1 MECEAQILNLGSR
14 RSAIVFNTMIRR
26 RFRHLV
32 FLACASCFAVVVSA
46 NAGQRECKIGLVL
59 SGGGVRGA
67 SHIGILK
74 VFERE
79 RIPIHC
85 IAATSF
91 GSLVGGLYSLGY
103 SADEIERIFSKQDWD
118 VIFSDAPERR
128 LTRLMERNNARY
140 QAGISFQGWIPE
152 IPTGFLDGQR
162 LTEVLDRLITGRLLQ
177 AEYDFDKLP
186 IPFRAV
192 ATNLV
197 DGKAYVFSK
206 GSMTEALRASMSI
219 PLLFTPLEK
228 DGMLLADGGLVDN
241 LPVGVAQTMGADIV
255 IAVDA
260 TSPLLPID
268 KLRSFV
274 NVIDQSISLQMEQ
287 NVEKSRK
294 LATIVLKPDLEKY
307 TNSDYEKFSEI
318 VKLGEE
324 EAIKH
329 LPELKAL
336 AAGVAPPALTPPG
349 SNATPVIHT
358 ISFQGLKE
366 IGTHQLRTNI
376 RVRPGEAVNPAKI
389 GDDVERLYATRLFKN
404 VSYTLIPEGEN
415 RYDLIFIIK
424 EAPMNVLGAS
434 LRYDNSYNFVA
445 LAEFTARQIFN
456 SPSTFIASTQF
467 GGLEDHFASLRLSA
481 PQAQFLFVEPRV
493 EATRI
498 ERLDLRNQ
506 VLLDTYTDKREAG
519 QLVLGTSIF
528 KQLEVSG
535 GYRAERV
542 RLSGGSQPRS
552 MAGSRTLAGLTFR
565 ISRDSLDMPS
575 LPRKG
580 MLLKANLDKRITS
593 LGSDFSYTRS
603 QIDWQQ
609 YFSVSSNS
617 TFQIGIT
624 AGHSSGSVPFYE
636 LFRVGGYSFSENASR
651 RFLGL
656 DRDEF
661 LVRQMGIF
669 SMGYRRQILNKPLA
683 FVKRGFLMGA
693 YNGLLS
699 SQRQVSPYNFDVLHG
714 GGLGLDLDTM
724 IGTMH
729 AAGGWSETGRLH
741 FYVSIGPSF

>member
-1 MECEAQILNLGSR
+1 MTR
-14 RSAIVFNTMIRR
+14 RW
-26 RFRHLV
+26 FRHLV
-32 FLACASCFAVVVSA
+32 ILACASCLAALVPA
-46 NAGQRECKIGLVL
+46 NAEQRECKIGLVL

-85 IAATSF
+85 IAAASF

-103 SADEIERIFSKQDWD
+103 SADEIERVFSKQDWD
-118 VIFSDAPERR
+118 IIFSNAPERR
-128 LTRLMERNNARY
+128 LTRLIERNHTRY
-140 QAGISFQGWIPE
+140 QAEISFQGWTPE
-152 IPTGFLDGQR
+152 IPAGFLGGQR
-162 LTEVLDRLITGRLLQ
+162 LTEVLDRLITDRLLK
-177 AEYDFDKLP
+177 ADYDFDKLP

-192 ATNLV
+192 ATNLI

-228 DGMLLADGGLVDN
+228 DGMMLADGGLVDN
-241 LPVGVAQTMGADIV
+241 LPVGVAKAMGADIV

-268 KLRSFV
+268 KLRSFL

-294 LATIVLKPDLEKY
+294 LATIVLKPDLENY
-307 TNSDYEKFSEI
+307 ANSDYEKFSEI

-336 AAGVAPPALTPPG
+336 AAGIAPPASTQPA

-358 ISFQGLKE
+358 ISFQGLKQV
-366 IGTHQLRTNI
+366 GTHQLRTNI
-376 RVRPGEAVNPAKI
+376 RVHPGEAVNPVKI
-389 GDDVERLYATRLFKN
+389 GADVERLYATRLFSS
-404 VSYTLIPEGEN
+404 VSYTLKPQGEN
-415 RYDLIFIIK
+415 RYDLIFTIK

-434 LRYDNSYNFVA
+434 LRYDSSYDFVA

-456 SPSTFIASTQF
+456 SPSTFIASSQF
-467 GGLEDHFASLRLSA
+467 GGLEDHFASLRLSP

-498 ERLDLRNQ
+498 ERLDIRDQ
-506 VLLDTYTDKREAG
+506 KLLDTYTDKREAG
-519 QLVLGTSIF
+519 QLVLGASIF
-528 KQLEVSG
+528 RQLEISG
-535 GYRAERV
+535 GYRVERV
-542 RLSGGSQPRS
+542 RLSGGSPPRS
-552 MAGSRTLAGLTFR
+552 MTGAQTLAGLTFR
-565 ISRDSLDMPS
+565 LSRDSLDMPA

-580 MLLKANLDKRITS
+580 MLLKAYLDKRITS
-593 LGSDFSYTRS
+593 LGSDFSLTRS
-603 QIDWQQ
+603 QVDWQQ
-609 YFSVSSNS
+609 YFPVSPNS
-617 TFQIGIT
+617 TFRIGLT
-624 AGHSSGSVPFYE
+624 AGYSSGSVPFYE
-636 LFRVGGYSFSENASR
+636 LFRVGGYSFTEKASR
-651 RFLGL
+651 PFLGL
-656 DRDEF
+656 DQDEL
-661 LVRQMGIF
+661 LVHQMGIF
-669 SMGYRRQILNKPLA
+669 SAGYRKQILNKPLT
-683 FVKRGFLMGA
+683 FVRRGFLMGA
-693 YNGLLS
+693 YNGILS
-699 SQRQVSPYNFDVLHG
+699 SRRQSSPYNFDMLHG

-724 IGTMH
+724 IGTIH
-729 AAGGWSETGRLH
+729 AAGGWSESGRLH